1 MQRVHSFDQKAIS
14 RLNGIL
20 SEIEAEFAASGRPL
34 TQTQRDEIAHR
45 IMTMAQ
51 NGDDP
56 EAIKRYAKG
65 ETFADK
71 HFLDAL

>member
-34 TQTQRDEIAHR
+34 TPAQRDEIAHR

-51 NGDDP
+51 NDVDR
-56 EAIKRYAKG
+56 ESIKRYAKG
-65 ETFADK
+65 EIFTNK